1 MKLKFSA
8 ITWSWQ
14 KKSQLFLCSCL
25 LANVLASDIP
35 QEKQKILAV
44 NYSQFVVN
52 KINQIGENIT
62 VKIWADGNN
71 FLGSGTI
78 IKKQDNRYEVVT
90 NSHVIRARNPPYLIQ
105 TPDGKI
111 YHAQVIA
118 ETTKKSWDLAFL
130 TFDSLGQ
137 SYKTADLGN
146 SNLLK
151 VGDYVFAAGFPG
163 NQIETETET
172 TPKSNELTQETQVS
186 NSVSLEEFS
195 FTIGRVSLVLEKSLT
210 AGYQIGSTNM
220 IQKGMSGG
228 PLLNEQ
234 GQLIGINGKHAYPLW
249 EAPDFYEDGLQT
261 CPQVQELINQNSW
274 AIPIEK
280 VNQFY
285 VEIGLLPATL
295 NPQIQKD
302 FNLALV
308 ALDNSKVS
316 PKDLITQMQA
326 LATKTMSCQD

>member
-8 ITWSWQ
+8 MTWYWQ
-14 KKSQLFLCSCL
+14 KKSQLLLCGCL
-25 LANVLASDIP
+25 LASVLASDIP
-35 QEKQKILAV
+35 QEKQKILAI

-78 IKKQDNRYEVVT
+78 IKKQDNQYEVVT

-105 TPDGKI
+105 TPDGKF

-118 ETTKKSWDLAFL
+118 DTTKESWDLAFL

-137 SYKTADLGN
+137 SYKIADLGN
-146 SNLLK
+146 STFLN

-163 NQIETETET
+163 NQIETEIEIA
-172 TPKSNELTQETQVS
+172 PKSKEIIQETQSS
-186 NSVSLEEFS
+186 NSLNLEEVS
-195 FTIGRVSLVLEKSLT
+195 FTIGRVSLVLKKSLT
-210 AGYQIGSTNM
+210 AGYQIGFNNM

-249 EAPDFYEDGLQT
+249 EAPDFYEDGSQT
-261 CPQVQELINQNSW
+261 CPPVQELINQNSW

-285 VEIGLLPATL
+285 VEIGLFPAII
-295 NPQIQKD
+295 NSQIQKD

-308 ALDNSKVS
+308 ALDSSKVS
-316 PKDLITQMQA
+316 PKELILEMQA
-326 LATKTMSCQD
+326 LAAKTMSCQD